1 MKVFKINL
9 SKDLSLPLLMDCYMR
24 LDFVMYVL
32 NTFRFEVCVTDVKM
46 EKLLTYDPFK
56 SISKRSRSSNKN

>member
-56 SISKRSRSSNKN
+56 SISKRSRLSNKN

>member
-1 MKVFKINL
+1 MG
-9 SKDLSLPLLMDCYMR
+9 

-46 EKLLTYDPFK
+46 EKLLRYDPFK
-56 SISKRSRSSNKN
+56 SISKRSRLSSKN

>member
-1 MKVFKINL
+1 MG
-9 SKDLSLPLLMDCYMR
+9 

-56 SISKRSRSSNKN
+56 SISKRSRLSNKN